1 MNTNTADMLFFDTLA
16 YAKKLKQAGFTDEQ
30 AEVQSEALAGALEN
44 NMATKLDITNLNR
57 DIAEMKQE
65 LALRIET
72 LGYKLTIRL
81 GSMLVVAVGL
91 LASLEVFS
99 R

>member
-30 AEVQSEALAGALEN
+30 AEVQSEALAGVLEN
-44 NMATKLDITNLNR
+44 NMATKLDISNLNR

-65 LALRIET
+65 LAQRIET

>member
-16 YAKKLKQAGFTDEQ
+16 YAKKLKQVGFTDEQ
-30 AEVQSEALAGALEN
+30 AEVQSEALAGVLEN
-44 NMATKLDITNLNR
+44 NMATKLDIANLNR
-57 DIAEMKQE
+57 DMVDMKRE
-65 LALRIET
+65 LEQKIET
-72 LGYKLTIRL
+72 LGYKLTIHL

>member
-16 YAKKLKQAGFTDEQ
+16 YAKKLKQVGFTDEQ
-30 AEVQSEALAGALEN
+30 AEVQSEALAGVLEN
-44 NMATKLDITNLNR
+44 NMATKIDIANLNR
-57 DIAEMKQE
+57 DMVDMKCE
-65 LALRIET
+65 LEQKIET

>member
-30 AEVQSEALAGALEN
+30 AEVQSEALAGVLESN
-44 NMATKLDITNLNR
+44 IATKR
-57 DIAEMKQE
+57 DIHELNKKIEQQSEM
-65 LALRIET
+65 

-91 LASLEVFS
+91 LGSLQVFS

>member
-16 YAKKLKQAGFTDEQ
+16 YAKKLKQAGFTEEQ
-30 AEVQSEALAGALEN
+30 AEVQSEALAGVLEN
-44 NMATKLDITNLNR
+44 NIATKR
-57 DIAEMKQE
+57 DIHSLDQK
-65 LALRIET
+65 IEQQSEI
-72 LGYKLTIRL
+72 LSYKLTIRL